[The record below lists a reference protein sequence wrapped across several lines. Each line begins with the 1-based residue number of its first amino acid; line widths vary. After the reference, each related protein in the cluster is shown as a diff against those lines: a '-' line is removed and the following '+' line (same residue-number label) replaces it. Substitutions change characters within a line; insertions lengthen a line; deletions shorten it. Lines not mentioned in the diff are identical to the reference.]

1 MTSTYLAYRMYGANL
16 PQTQRRLAAMPE
28 QANLQ
33 AYFDQNIGKVKTV
46 DDFLNNYKL
55 FTYAMKANGLGDM
68 VQARALM
75 RKVLIS
81 DLNDPNSTANKMN
94 DPRYKQFAQ
103 GFNFDTNGKVRSN
116 GVLQTDSQ
124 QQDLNARAGYNLA
137 AQLSKVK
144 SVNDLLS
151 NDGLYAAMLSSFGLT
166 GKVTKDEVRAAL
178 ESDRTKTNTFLDG
191 AGRQALRQMAMDVN
205 FAKDGGIGQPTLL
218 QSTQNIAAAQD
229 AYLATVPHDFASQSA
244 AQYDIAYYQQKMT
257 SLTSVDQIV
266 ADPRLVTFI
275 KRAYG
280 IDPFMTTQQLK
291 AVLTS
296 NLSDPKSAANANK
309 DDPLNTHA
317 ALQTVTAAF
326 NFSPRGGIV
335 DRGLAAQS
343 TANALAVETA
353 YLATVP
359 RYQDADQ
366 QAAADAAAA
375 GEVGHYNVMLAA
387 ATSVDD
393 LVNDPRVVAV
403 MKAAYNLPNAS
414 ASDLRAILTSNLN
427 DQSSVANQTGPTA
440 RKFALAY
447 NFRTDGSIGSSK
459 LLQSPAAVAL
469 TQANYMRN
477 ILQDADSQAQGADKS
492 TYYARKLADATS
504 VDDLLNDSGI
514 VDYLRI
520 SYHLDASWSVSD
532 IRNILTGNVSDP
544 TSFVNT
550 AGKADN
556 SSRPPLTLAQSFRA
570 TFNIGTDGLARDA
583 SKAAQ
588 RPDQVLAI
596 TSAYAAAAGTSPGAA
611 QIGRVETDYFL
622 YKIAQTNSVDDI
634 TNDPRLLDYIK
645 TAFHIAIPSS
655 GDPDPTK
662 TAIRAI
668 LISDPN
674 DPNGAAAKA
683 GPAGLALVNA
693 FTFDTSGTAGRAPL
707 AMNPLTLDKVRQA
720 YAQSIVGKNSTADA
734 IATETAYFTQKALAA
749 TSVDDI
755 TSDSRLVAYIRS
767 AFDLADDV
775 KDGSVL
781 KQILTSNL
789 ADPSSYANATDATAR
804 IAHALT
810 PSQRVAAAFNIGTD
824 GKAYDHSTR
833 AQTSAAATAT
843 AKAYNKA
850 LGIVPWSATRS
861 LSKSEQ
867 DASDAAQAETDYYN
881 YAIGRARNVDDVV
894 GDARVV
900 AYLKQAYNLSNATT
914 AADLR
919 DYLTSDLTRADSA
932 ANRAGGGARDLANAF
947 AFAVDGEIY
956 NQQAIASQTSVSAAV
971 KAYMALAGTSG
982 PTKSRAQAETDYFQS
997 TIAHIRTV
1005 DDLLGDGRLVKYLKA
1020 AYGLP
1025 SSTAPNVLRQVLTS
1039 DIKNPKSRANQLGGP
1054 YQALA
1059 AAFNV
1064 GSDGRITLAADTA
1077 LQTKAQM
1084 GGTRAAFLE
1093 QAVEADA
1100 SDTYGDGVR
1109 LALYFRA
1116 KAPTITSAYQILGDK
1131 ALTKVVQTA
1140 LGLSSRASAGD
1151 VDSQARYI
1159 GSKIKLADF
1168 KDPAKLEQF
1177 ISRFANLYDLQNAP
1191 SASGSALF
1199 G

>member
-1 MTSTYLAYRMYGANL
+1 MTSTYLAYRVYGANL
-16 PQTQRRLAAMPE
+16 AQTQRRLAAMPE

-33 AYFDQNIGKVKTV
+33 KYFDQNIGKVKTV
-46 DDFLNNYKL
+46 DDFLKDYRL
-55 FTYAMKANGLGDM
+55 FSYAMKSFGLGDM
-68 VQARALM
+68 MYARALM
-75 RKVLIS
+75 RKVLTS
-81 DLNDPNSTANKMN
+81 DLSNPNSTANKLN

-103 GFNFDTNGKVRSN
+103 AFNFDTNGNVRSN

-124 QQDLNARAGYNLA
+124 QEDIDARAGFSLS

-144 SVNDLLS
+144 SVNDLLN
-151 NDGLYAAMLSSFGLT
+151 NDGLYNAVLSSFGLDS

-178 ESDRTKTNTFLDG
+178 ESDRTKPNNYMDG
-191 AGRQALRQMAMDVN
+191 VGRQALRQMALDFN
-205 FAKDGGIGQPTLL
+205 FAKDGGIGRATLL

-229 AYLATVPHDFASQSA
+229 AYMATVPHDFASQSA
-244 AQYDIAYYQQKMT
+244 AQYDVAYYQQKMT
-257 SLTSVDQIV
+257 TLTSVDQIV
-266 ADPRLVTFI
+266 ADPRLVAFI

-296 NLSDPKSAANANK
+296 NLSDPKSAANVNK
-309 DDPLNTHA
+309 DDPLNKHA
-317 ALQTVTAAF
+317 SLQAVAAAF
-326 NFSPRGGIV
+326 NFGTKGGIV
-335 DRGLAAQS
+335 DRGLVAQS
-343 TANALAVETA
+343 TANSLAVEKA

-359 RYQDADQ
+359 QYKDPAQ

-375 GEVGHYNVMLAA
+375 TEVQHYNVVVAA

-403 MKAAYNLPNAS
+403 MRTVYNLPNAS
-414 ASDLRAILTSNLN
+414 AADLKAILTSNLN
-427 DQSSVANQTGPTA
+427 DTGSAANRMGPAA

-459 LLQSPAAVAL
+459 LLQSPAAVAQA
-469 TQANYMRN
+469 QANYMRN
-477 ILQDADSQAQGADKS
+477 ILQDADSQAKGADKS

-504 VDDLLNDSGI
+504 VDDLLSDSEI

-520 SYHLDASWSVSD
+520 SYNLDPKWTVSD

-544 TSFVNT
+544 KSFVNT
-550 AGKADN
+550 AGKTDD
-556 SSRPPLTLAQSFRA
+556 SSHPPVTLAQSFRA

-583 SKAAQ
+583 TKAAQ
-588 RPDQVLAI
+588 RPDQLAAI
-596 TSAYAAAAGTSPGAA
+596 TAAYAAATGASA
-611 QIGRVETDYFL
+611 IQSRIGQVETDYYL
-622 YKIAQTNSVDDI
+622 YKIPQVDSVDDLV
-634 TNDPRLLDYIK
+634 NDPRLLDYIK
-645 TAFHIAIPSS
+645 TAFHIVIPASD
-655 GDPDPTK
+655 DPDASK
-662 TAIRAI
+662 KAIKAI
-668 LISDPN
+668 LTSDPN
-674 DPNGAAAKA
+674 DPKGAAAKA

-693 FTFDTSGTAGRAPL
+693 FTFDTNGATDRAPL
-707 AMNPLTLDKVRQA
+707 AMRADVLEKTRLA
-720 YAQSIVGKNSTADA
+720 YAQSVVGRNSTADA
-734 IATETAYFTQKALAA
+734 QATETAYFTQKVLAA
-749 TSVDDI
+749 KSVDDI
-755 TSDSRLVAYIRS
+755 TSDPRLVSYIRA

-775 KDGSVL
+775 KDGGVL
-781 KQILTSNL
+781 KDILTSNL
-789 ADPSSYANATDATAR
+789 ADPSSYANATDADAR
-804 IAHALT
+804 IANAPT
-810 PSQRVAAAFNIGTD
+810 PSQKVAAAFNIGTD

-833 AQTSAAATAT
+833 AQTSAAVTAT
-843 AKAYNKA
+843 IKAYDKA

-867 DASDAAQAETDYYN
+867 EASDAAQAETDYYT
-881 YAIGRARNVDDVV
+881 YAVGRARTVDDIV

-900 AYLKQAYNLSNATT
+900 AYLKQAYNLPNAT

-932 ANRAGGGARDLANAF
+932 ANKAGSAARSLANAF
-947 AFAVDGEIY
+947 ALAPNGEIY
-956 NQQAIASQTSVSAAV
+956 NQQPIESQASVSAAV
-971 KAYMALAGTSG
+971 KTYMGLAGTSG
-982 PTKSRAQAETDYFQS
+982 ADKNRAQAETDYFQA
-997 TIAHIRTV
+997 TIVHIRTV
-1005 DDLLGDGRLVKYLKA
+1005 DDLLANGRLVRYLKT
-1020 AYGLP
+1020 AYGIP
-1025 SSTAPNVLRQVLTS
+1025 SSTATGVLREVLTS

-1064 GSDGRITLAADTA
+1064 GRDGRITLAADTA

-1093 QAVEADA
+1093 QAVEGDA
-1100 SDTYGDGVR
+1100 GDTYGDGVR

-1116 KAPTITSAYQILGDK
+1116 KAPTITSAYQILADK
-1131 ALTKVVQTA
+1131 ALTKVVQSA
-1140 LGLSSRASAGD
+1140 LGMSSRASNGD

-1159 GSKIKLADF
+1159 ASKIKFADF
-1168 KDPAKLEQF
+1168 KDPAKLEKF

-1191 SASGSALF
+1191 SAGGSALF